1 MQAQAMQRNKGAV
14 GRLFSLGLVFCA
26 ALFAATTAQAE
37 QAADCRAQGPLSER
51 DVKWVVDGDTVKL
64 DDGRFVRMLGINAPE
79 MPRDDRAGHPLAEE
93 SRAFVVQALG
103 APARVWLENDENAE
117 DHYRRRLA
125 HVFDVGGR
133 NLSAAL
139 LEEGLAAAL
148 IMPPN
153 ERHAECYRAAQM
165 RARSAAK
172 GIWAEP
178 YYQPIASRA
187 LGYGLKGFRRVE
199 GRIVRLS
206 RTRNSLWIELE
217 GDRISL
223 RIASTELPLFEEA
236 MGKLSGDRWLGR
248 TLIAQGYLTT
258 QKDGAYRGRY
268 RMRIYHPAALEW

>member
-1 MQAQAMQRNKGAV
+1 MQAQAMQRKKGALR
-14 GRLFSLGLVFCA
+14 RLFSLGLAFL
-26 ALFAATTAQAE
+26 ALAFALPASAE

-51 DVKWVVDGDTVKL
+51 QVEWVSDGDTVKL
-64 DDGRFVRMLGINAPE
+64 DDGRFVRILGINAPE
-79 MPRDDRAGHPLAEE
+79 MPREDRAGHPLAEE
-93 SRAFVVQALG
+93 SRAFLVKALG
-103 APARVWLENDENAE
+103 PQPRVWLENDENAE

-125 HVFDVGGR
+125 HAFDAAGR

-165 RARSAAK
+165 RARSAEK

-178 YYQPIASRA
+178 YYQPITSRA
-187 LGYGLKGFRRVE
+187 LGYGLTGFRRVE

>member
-1 MQAQAMQRNKGAV
+1 MRAQAMQRNKGALR
-14 GRLFSLGLVFCA
+14 RLFSLGVLLGLAFVA
-26 ALFAATTAQAE
+26 PVQAE
-37 QAADCRAQGPLSER
+37 QAEDCRAQLALSER
-51 DVKWVVDGDTVKL
+51 QVEWVTDGDTVKL
-64 DDGRFVRMLGINAPE
+64 DDGRFVRILGINAPE
-79 MPRDDRAGHPLAEE
+79 MPRDDRAGNPLAEE
-93 SRAFVVQALG
+93 SRAFLLKAIG
-103 APARVWLENDENAE
+103 AGKRIWLENDQNAE
-117 DHYRRRLA
+117 DRYRRRLA
-125 HVFDVGGR
+125 HVFDARGT

-139 LEEGLAAAL
+139 LEQGLAAAL

-153 ERHAECYRAAQM
+153 ERHAECYRSAQM
-165 RARSAAK
+165 RARSAEK

-187 LGYGLKGFRRVE
+187 LGYGLTGFRRVE
-199 GRIVRLS
+199 GRIVRMS

-223 RIASTELPLFEEA
+223 RIASTELPLFEQA

-268 RMRIYHPAALEW
+268 RMRVYHPAALEW